1 MVFGF
6 KPSQSGEMLLDI
18 LGFLET
24 LLVSPWL
31 DIKKSPAMQE
41 TLVDSLSQED
51 SLEKGT
57 RSHSSI
63 LAWRIP

>member
-1 MVFGF
+1 MFGF

-41 TLVDSLSQED
+41 TLVESLSQED

-57 RSHSSI
+57 PSHSSI